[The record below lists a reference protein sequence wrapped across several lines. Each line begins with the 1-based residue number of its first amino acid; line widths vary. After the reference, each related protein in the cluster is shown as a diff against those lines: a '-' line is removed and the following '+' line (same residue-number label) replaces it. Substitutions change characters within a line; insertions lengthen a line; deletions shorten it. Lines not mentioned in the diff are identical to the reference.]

1 MARPGRGD
9 STRKT
14 GEHIP
19 VMATGA
25 ARLDAVC
32 STIANGM
39 GISGDV

>member
-1 MARPGRGD
+1 MARTGRGD
-9 STRKT
+9 STRET
-14 GEHIP
+14 DEHIP
-19 VMATGA
+19 VVAMGA